1 MPKTH
6 NKRTV
11 QKLFDVNIHAS
22 SRLSPFTTFLSKM
35 IRRRL
40 SEPPLRRRFVSL
52 LLIVSIVLPLL
63 VTVTGEIETTITT
76 DQQCAATSS
85 SGRVSYHHLVVLV
98 HGYLGSDREQEYL
111 GEALMKESE
120 KLIDDDSLHDYANGK
135 NINNKNEGTNDSC
148 HRGSHH
154 QLAILNSKANV
165 KGSTDGVAQGGKRLA
180 EEISQWIAQQT
191 ATIERSE
198 SEDDSKSASTIVT
211 FSMIGNSLGGL
222 YGRYALAELDDI
234 FHNNTDDKDDT
245 KNPILPL
252 VFCTT
257 SSPHIGTSQNTFI
270 KLPRWVEPYVATVL
284 QQQTM
289 DDLFGVNNSTVV
301 MDMCLHPTETN
312 NGEEIDN
319 KDKNH
324 EYLYPLQQF
333 QKRIAVANA
342 YKTDFLVSVSSGAF
356 LSLDSNSI
364 HHHQDSVTSSTRLM
378 KDMGYVALQV
388 VTKPKTTNRRDDG
401 DEKSSTPRRS
411 CVDSLDELGWH
422 KIFIDTRNI
431 LPGFLN
437 FLTPE
442 LKPHA
447 TYTSK
452 VLKEHFETHGT
463 LLPIA
468 HPLNMANSRTDLYR
482 KMTKSG
488 QPIIDALAELLV
500 LDMVELSERQEQ
512 ERL

>member
-1 MPKTH
+1 M
-6 NKRTV
+6 
-11 QKLFDVNIHAS
+11 
-22 SRLSPFTTFLSKM
+22 TFLSKM
-35 IRRRL
+35 IRRL
-40 SEPPLRRRFVSL
+40 SEPLRRFL
-52 LLIVSIVLPLL
+52 PIVIIVLPLL
-63 VTVTGEIETTITT
+63 VTVTGETETSITT
-76 DQQCAATSS
+76 DQQCPAPSS

-111 GEALMKESE
+111 GEALMKESK
-120 KLIDDDSLHDYANGK
+120 KLIDVDSLNDNSNG
-135 NINNKNEGTNDSC
+135 NNNDNNTDVSC
-148 HRGSHH
+148 HRGHRH

-165 KGSTDGVAQGGKRLA
+165 KVSTDGVAQGGKRLA
-180 EEISQWIAQQT
+180 EEISEWIAQQT
-191 ATIERSE
+191 ATIERSD
-198 SEDDSKSASTIVT
+198 SEDDSKSSSSSTLESTSTSTIVT

-222 YGRYALAELDDI
+222 YGRYALAELDNI
-234 FHNNTDDKDDT
+234 FHNNNDDNGNN

-257 SSPHIGTSQNTFI
+257 SSPHLGASQETFS
-270 KLPRWVEPYVATVL
+270 KLPRWVEPYVATVF

-289 DDLFGVNNSTVV
+289 DDLFGVNDSTVV

-312 NGEEIDN
+312 NGEKKDN
-319 KDKNH
+319 DENH

-364 HHHQDSVTSSTRLM
+364 HHHQDLVTSSTRLM

-388 VTKPKTTNRRDDG
+388 VTKRETTERTDDG
-401 DEKSSTPRRS
+401 DENSSTSSTPRS
-411 CVDSLDELGWH
+411 CVDSLAKLGWH
-422 KIFIDTRNI
+422 KIFIDSRDI
-431 LPGFLN
+431 LPGFMN
-437 FLTPE
+437 FLIPE
-442 LKPHA
+442 LIPQA

-468 HPLNMANSRTDLYR
+468 HPLNMANSRTDFYR

-488 QPIIDALAELLV
+488 QAIIDALAELLV

>member
-1 MPKTH
+1 M
-6 NKRTV
+6 
-11 QKLFDVNIHAS
+11 
-22 SRLSPFTTFLSKM
+22 TFLSKM
-35 IRRRL
+35 IRRL
-40 SEPPLRRRFVSL
+40 SEPLRRFLSL
-52 LLIVSIVLPLL
+52 LLIFIIVIPLL
-63 VTVTGEIETTITT
+63 VTVTGETETAITT
-76 DQQCAATSS
+76 DQQCSAPSS

-111 GEALMKESE
+111 GEALMKESK
-120 KLIDDDSLHDYANGK
+120 KLIDVDSLNDNSNG
-135 NINNKNEGTNDSC
+135 NNNDNNTDVSC
-148 HRGSHH
+148 HRGHRH

-165 KGSTDGVAQGGKRLA
+165 KVSTDGVAQGGKRLA
-180 EEISQWIAQQT
+180 EEISEWIAQQT

-198 SEDDSKSASTIVT
+198 SEDDSKSSSSSTSTIVT

-301 MDMCLHPTETN
+301 MDMCYHPTETN

-388 VTKPKTTNRRDDG
+388 VTKPETTKRRDDG